1 MHDNHELGLTRWR
14 FVPAGDSRQ
23 PFRRSSPRRTQ
34 RRAGGAIRTGGFGM
48 SLCVHQTSHDLAALV
63 ADFLYLG
70 VSRGAIDDGVVLEWG
85 RCLRCEQRAYL
96 KASIAG
102 RCLDHEV
109 PDHVFS
115 DTQPSVQRGS
125 RRAA

>member
-1 MHDNHELGLTRWR
+1 
-14 FVPAGDSRQ
+14 
-23 PFRRSSPRRTQ
+23 
-34 RRAGGAIRTGGFGM
+34 M